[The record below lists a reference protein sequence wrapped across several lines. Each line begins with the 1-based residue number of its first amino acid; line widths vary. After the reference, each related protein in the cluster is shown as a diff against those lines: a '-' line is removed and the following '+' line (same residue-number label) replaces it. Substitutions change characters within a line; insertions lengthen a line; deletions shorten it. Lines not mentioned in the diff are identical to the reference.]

1 MENIV
6 ITWRELMIV
15 VVLVLAVYI
24 AEMLLV
30 MRSSGGLRKPRWL
43 DMIKEK
49 RAENEL
55 RTELEALTARVE
67 QLEALLKPAEGELEA
82 GSPYNRAILLAKQG
96 AEPERLVEECGIS
109 RGEADLIVTMQQ
121 R

>member
-15 VVLVLAVYI
+15 VALVLAVYI

-30 MRSSGGLRKPRWL
+30 MRTSGSLRKPRWL

-49 RAENEL
+49 RAETEM
-55 RTELEALTARVE
+55 RQELEALKVRVE
-67 QLEALLKPAEGELEA
+67 QLEALLKPVGNELETD
-82 GSPYNRAILLAKQG
+82 SPYNRAILLAKQG
-96 AEPERLVEECGIS
+96 AAPERLVQECGIS
-109 RGEADLIVTMQQ
+109 RGEADLIVSMQQ

>member
-6 ITWRELMIV
+6 ITWRELLV
-15 VVLVLAVYI
+15 VVALVLAVYI

-30 MRSSGGLRKPRWL
+30 VRANGGLRKPRWL

-49 RAENEL
+49 KAEGEL
-55 RTELEALTARVE
+55 RQQIEALTRRVE
-67 QLEALLKPAEGELEA
+67 QLETLLKPAEAELEA

-96 AEPERLVEECGIS
+96 AEAERLVDECGIS

>member
-1 MENIV
+1 LENIV
-6 ITWRELMIV
+6 ITWRELLMV
-15 VVLVLAVYI
+15 VALVLAVYI

-49 RAENEL
+49 QAEAEL
-55 RTELEALTARVE
+55 RLDIEALAARVVK
-67 QLEALLKPAEGELEA
+67 LEELLKPAEGELEA

-96 AEPERLVEECGIS
+96 ATAERLVKECGIS
-109 RGEADLIVTMQQ
+109 QGEAELIVTMQQ